1 MRAVLDTNVLL
12 SGLMYPSSVP
22 GRIVEAWVIG
32 RFDLVM
38 SYAQLAEISRTLNY
52 PKIRKIT
59 QWDNTKTEALL
70 RQLLLR
76 AELVETQDTAVEV
89 VADPA
94 DTPILASLVAS
105 GAEALV
111 TGDNDLLVLREKYP
125 IVTPAE
131 FASRFI

>member
-1 MRAVLDTNVLL
+1 MKVVLDTNVLL

-22 GRIVEAWVIG
+22 GRIVEVWVAG
-32 RFDLVM
+32 RVDLVV

-59 QWDNTKTEALL
+59 RWTDDRIEAFL

-76 AELVETQDTAVEV
+76 AELVDTQDVDVEAP
-89 VADPA
+89 ADST
-94 DTPILASLVAS
+94 DTPILASLVVSA
-105 GAEALV
+105 ADALV
-111 TGDNDLLVLREKYP
+111 TGDNGLLALSQRYP

-131 FASRFI
+131 FASRLS

>member
-1 MRAVLDTNVLL
+1 MKAVLDTNVLL

-32 RFDLVM
+32 RFDLVI
-38 SYAQLAEISRTLNY
+38 SYAQLAEISRTLSY

-59 QWDNTKTEALL
+59 HWDNAKTDAFL

-89 VADPA
+89 IADPT
-94 DTPILASLVAS
+94 DTPILASLVVS
-105 GAEALV
+105 GAEVLV
-111 TGDNDLLVLREKYP
+111 TGDNDLLALREKYP

-131 FASRFI
+131 FAARFS